1 MRRRWKLG
9 VALLLV
15 LAAISWMRFNAPP
28 DKVLVT
34 SAAIEGDS
42 GDDQVTTSFD
52 GPMVRKRAAIAIHPE
67 RGADRAHI
75 RAELQ
80 AAAAKAKVGPL
91 ADATFGVFSE
101 DMLNYLV
108 PEMAFVLPEGK
119 TLFQAEAFMRD
130 HQPADVAYYL
140 TQPVLVHDLTFAV
153 IPAAGVKPTT
163 VRDQLDAEGIL
174 SDSLNRY
181 QTAVQKNGLTVHYFG
196 AVVSDPTIATV
207 REAIGRAAKV
217 PADRVLIEGTL
228 PGPGVELDNGV
239 PNLDDGPHGHH

>member
-1 MRRRWKLG
+1 M
-9 VALLLV
+9 
-15 LAAISWMRFNAPP
+15 
-28 DKVLVT
+28 
-34 SAAIEGDS
+34 
-42 GDDQVTTSFD
+42 
-52 GPMVRKRAAIAIHPE
+52 
-67 RGADRAHI
+67 
-75 RAELQ
+75 
-80 AAAAKAKVGPL
+80 
-91 ADATFGVFSE
+91 
-101 DMLNYLV
+101 V

-153 IPAAGVKPTT
+153 IPAAGVKPAA
-163 VRDQLDAEGIL
+163 VRDRLDAEGIL
-174 SDSLNRY
+174 ADSLNRY
-181 QTAVQKNGLTVHYFG
+181 DIAVQKAGLTVHYFG

-239 PNLDDGPHGHH
+239 PNLHDGPHGHH